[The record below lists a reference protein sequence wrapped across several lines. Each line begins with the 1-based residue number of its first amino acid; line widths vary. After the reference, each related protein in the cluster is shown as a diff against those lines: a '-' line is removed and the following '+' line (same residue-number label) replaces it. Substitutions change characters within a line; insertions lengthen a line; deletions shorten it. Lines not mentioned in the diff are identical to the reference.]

1 MSLSTERATGRQKP
15 RLDRIDLGSGPISS
29 TLVALTENNLIMM
42 RKTTNLKELIRA
54 SKEARFSER
63 EIPDS
68 VLSRIKFKPQ
78 SLKRGLHYRHDDGG
92 MPHEHSY
99 VVEGSDGRKIPVK
112 KVKAISTESVH
123 QQSPSQS
130 SSSFKEKLVDFLID
144 QQNQRARP
152 EDGFIL
158 KQLRVIFNFL
168 LDETA
173 EMILVNMDRSFVL
186 DEKLARAI
194 RLATTHPEDTDEN
207 SLIEAFYTYFD
218 NTIKSQ
224 AFSELDESSTKRV
237 FKLIELKLRKSHP
250 KLVEK
255 LLAEVQAEFVESGK
269 AAAGMFY
276 NLALTHFAIVG
287 YILKKPAFLREQ
299 EKPKRD
305 HLPFP
310 QDKCPFPAGWIDQF
324 LETRA
329 KIERTLYISHPVMLH
344 ALDVWCDFKDI
355 RFISKQEIQSQKEPF
370 RIGGFRSMLLVQS
383 EKCRDK
389 LMKGWF
395 TSIARLFT
403 EFFFK
408 SKRGTNIVARPPDSY
423 FRCASTLIYNEM
435 LSVITG
441 SIHDYISLF
450 NYYPILPPED
460 EIPGVMIVDMHPHAP
475 RFIVRLC
482 LEGGKLEF
490 DPVLSDIGEAVVECL
505 DFCVKTIESLPRV
518 ESIIYNPNAEVL
530 LAPPAM
536 TPAAI
541 AAQQEAI
548 SACLSTATA
557 DSTMKI
563 VCEPMVVKNAL
574 RHLQRYCAESFK
586 VVEEY
591 VASRY
596 NIYENL
602 YTGKV
607 DDYIEKFFTEDRSFD
622 EYASEIERFR
632 TMSAVIMKHA
642 RRIELPMVELWCDE
656 FHRELSTIA
665 MDCSNKL
672 LNRIVEQTQEH
683 EKSICMRYE
692 YISSRALTVPENIK
706 EMAEQMEYMETVRNQ
721 ELPNLVNELEDV
733 RKRILYIV
741 NYSAMSEEH
750 IQLNNTTF
758 TWPEK
763 IISILESHNKIMG
776 AAREKSEA
784 QLKERRTK
792 FEMELEDFSK
802 QVDELADVGDLDEM
816 PFYVKK
822 VQTLAKQLVSA
833 ADTIAAFN
841 KEEQLFGWS
850 VTVYPQRKQILA
862 ALEPY
867 QALYTTAVN
876 FQKSY
881 KKWMDGNLLE
891 LDAEI
896 IEAEVD
902 ALKREMYRVLGT
914 LVQAAA
920 PQNIAKQVKEKIDE
934 FTQNI
939 PMIRVLCNPGMRD
952 RHWAKLSAI
961 AGIDIRPDGA
971 TSLRKMLKLNLD
983 QFLAPFQEVSDAA
996 SKEYTLEKNLKKMMA
1011 EWEPLEFSCIAYRE
1025 TGTHILAS
1033 VDDAQQLLDDQI
1045 VKTQS
1050 MRGSPYIKPF
1060 ENEIKDWERRLL
1072 TTQEILDEWLKVQ
1085 ATWLYLEPIFSSED
1099 IMNQMPEEGRKFK
1112 MVDQNWRKL
1121 MGLAVRERFILK
1133 VTDTPQLLDDL
1144 QKDNELLEQI
1154 LKGLNSYL
1162 ELKRLF
1168 FPRFFF
1174 LSNDEMLE
1182 ILSET
1187 KDPTRVQPHLKKCFE
1202 GVANL
1207 EFDHNLDI
1215 LALFSSEKEKIK
1227 LLNKVSTAMARGAVE
1242 KWLGGVEQGML
1253 ESVKSIVEEAY
1264 YAYTTKPREQWV
1276 LDWPG
1281 QVVLCVSS
1289 IYWTIGMERA
1299 IMQGKK
1305 GLEDFCAQ
1313 LNSELAEIITLV
1325 RGDLPKMARVTL
1337 GALVVI
1343 DVHARDVTATLA
1355 HEGVR
1360 DISDFSWL
1368 AQLRY
1373 YWEENDVMV
1382 RMINAQKVY
1391 GYEYLGNTP
1400 RLVITPLTDR
1410 CYRTLFG
1417 ALHLNLGGAPEGPA
1431 GTGKTETTKDLAKA
1445 LAKQCVVFNCSD
1457 GLDYLAMGK
1466 FFKGLATSGAWACFD
1481 EFNRI
1486 DLEVLSVVAQQI
1498 LTIQRAVGL
1507 KMKEFMFEGT
1517 KLTLNPTCAVFI
1529 TMNPGYAGRS
1539 ELPDNLKALFR
1550 TVAMMVPD
1558 YTLIAEITLYSF
1570 GFIEARNL
1578 ARKISATYRLCSE
1591 QLSSQDHYDYG
1602 MRAVKSVLT
1611 AAGNLK
1617 LKYPDEDE
1625 QILVL
1630 RSIIDVNLPKF
1641 LSQDIALFK
1650 GIATDLFPGV
1660 RLPKPDYTL
1669 LESAIQQSCK
1679 KLALQM
1685 VPAFVEKII
1694 QLYEMMLV
1702 RHGYMLVGEPFS
1714 GKTSAYRVLADAL
1727 TDLCTEH
1734 GEDSGFSKVQ
1744 FKVLNPKS
1752 ITMGQLYGQ
1761 FDPVSH
1767 EWTDGVLATSFRS
1780 YASSTSPDRKWVIFD
1795 GPVDAIWV
1803 ENMNTVLDDNKKLCL
1818 MSGEIIQLSNSM
1830 SLVFEVM
1837 DLAVAS
1843 PATVSR
1849 CGMVYL
1855 EPERMGWKP
1864 LVQSWLEG
1872 LEFLPLDHIR
1882 FLFQLFDSLVTP
1894 SLQFVRRECKELSPT
1909 TDIGLVNS
1917 LVRLLD
1923 SLLDDVRDAKPE
1935 EIAGNPV
1942 IFQRL
1947 ESRFVFSLVW
1957 SIGGSIDAQSQ
1968 LKFDSYLRQALGN
1981 LTIPMQLPIPSD
1993 EGATVY
1999 DYVYETGRTDK
2010 WTLWLSTIEKIPIP
2024 LDAEF
2029 SDIIIPT
2036 KDTARYNY
2044 LMELLVTHDKPYL
2057 LVGPTGTGKS
2067 KYIANKLLSGLSK
2080 EKYIPMFVNFSART
2094 SSNQIQ
2100 DIVMSKLDKRR
2111 KGVFGPPV
2119 GKQVLLFI
2127 DDLNMPAK
2135 EQYGAQPPIE
2145 LFRQWA
2151 DHGNWYDKK
2160 DTSKLELIDIQ
2171 LIAAMGPPG
2180 GGRNLVTPRFLRHF
2194 NQIVINSF
2202 DDPTMSRIFN
2212 SILEWHFNRID
2223 FTEEIKGIVQNLVDA
2238 TMAVYKWSVASLL
2251 PTPAKTHYT
2260 FNLRDFSKVI
2270 QGLVLSTPTSFKT
2283 PDHMIRLWTH
2293 EVYRVFYDRLISD
2306 EDRYS
2311 LFSYCLEVI
2320 KSKFARDPDDLFKDL
2335 ASGVGANDGALVL
2348 MEDDMR
2354 GLAYGDFVYPKKQN
2368 EEPEYVELTD
2378 FDKITEV
2385 VSVQLGE
2392 YNQVKKA
2399 KLNLV
2404 LFRFAIEHI
2413 ARICRVL
2420 KLPGGNALLVG
2431 VGGSGR
2437 QSLTRLSAFIM
2448 QYELFQ
2454 IEISKSYGRNEWR
2467 DDLKKFLYSAGAEN
2481 RNTVFLFP
2489 DTQIKDESFI
2499 EDVNNLLN
2507 SGDVPNL
2514 FAPDERQNIIEKCLP
2529 DAQEEGRM
2537 GDGSPAA
2544 LYNYFIERV
2553 KNNLHIVLCMSPI
2566 GDAFRSRLRM
2576 FSSIVNCCTIDWF
2589 QAWPE
2594 DALQAV
2600 AKQFLSELTLNGNT
2614 RDLIV
2619 QMCRFFH
2626 QSAINLSE
2634 KFLASLNRH
2643 NYVTP
2648 TSYLELLNAYK
2659 QLYNSKLEEISGVKR
2674 RYVGGL
2680 DKLQFAAE
2688 QVMQMQNDLSELQ
2701 PQLKKTSEE
2710 TTEMLFKIEK
2720 ESVEVEATRQIV
2732 SAEEAIATEKAEQ
2745 ATAIKT
2751 DCEADLATALP
2762 LLNAAL
2768 AALDTLK
2775 KNDIDLVK
2783 SMKNPPDGVKLVME
2797 AVCVMKDI
2805 KPEKVPD
2812 PSGSGRMIFDYWK
2825 SSLKMLGDPKF
2836 LESLKTF
2843 DKDDI
2848 PAHVIKKIRTTY
2860 IPNPE
2865 FKPEKVRN
2873 ASSAAEGL
2881 CNWIVAMESYDRVAK
2896 VVAPK
2901 QIALAHAEEE
2911 LAVTLAGLAEK
2922 RATLKAVQDRL
2933 EALNDNL
2940 RALGEKKERL
2950 EKDVKSCEEQLDRAQ
2965 KLLGGLGGE
2974 KQRWTDIVKTLD
2986 ATLFNL
2992 AGDVL
2997 ISAGIIAYLGAF
3009 TKMYR
3014 QMCIKDWA
3022 KQCIEVGIPCSESFS
3037 LSKTLGDQIKI
3048 RAWTI
3053 AGLPSDSF
3061 SIDNGIIVQ
3070 NARRWPLMID
3080 PQGQANKWVKN
3091 MEKDNNLQIIKLT
3104 DSDYVRNLENAITFG
3119 APVLLENVKE
3129 ELDPILDSVLQKQ
3142 TFRSG
3147 GALCIRLGD
3156 AVIEYSE
3163 SFRLYIT
3170 TKLRN
3175 PHYLPELSVKVSLL
3189 NFMITPEGL
3198 EDQLLGIVVAK
3209 ERPELEEEKTQLILQ
3224 SADNKKKL
3232 KEIEDQI
3239 LHILSSAEGNILEN
3253 ETAIEVLSSSKVL
3266 SVELFEKQK
3275 IAEET
3280 ERKIDE
3286 TRDSYRPIASHSS
3299 TLFFCIADLANIDS
3313 MYQYSL
3319 NWFIDLFINSIA
3331 ASNKSSVLKR
3341 RLKNL
3346 ESYFTYSLY
3355 CNVCRSLFEKDKL
3368 LFSFLL
3374 CIAIL
3379 RSRDEIDEGEL
3390 QFLIRGGLGLGSNSL
3405 ANPDPSWLSDKA
3417 WNELCKL
3424 SDLTAFHGLREDF
3437 KPNDWRAFTD
3447 SVEPLDATL
3456 PGKWNNVNELQRML
3470 IIRVLRPEKIIPV
3483 VQNFVKAKMGQKFIE
3498 PPTFDLVGSY
3508 DDSNHKSPL
3517 IFILSPGVDPMTQ
3530 LLKFADDKGFGG
3542 SKCSSI
3548 SLGQGQG
3555 PIAANMIKEAQKGGT
3570 WVVLQNCHLAV
3581 SWLASLEKIVDDLS
3595 GNAMSV
3601 HKDFRLWLTSYPSE
3615 KFPASILQVGIK
3627 MTNEPPK
3634 GIKAN
3639 ILKSYLSDPI
3649 ADDKFYSSCSKPNDW
3664 EKLLFGLCT
3673 FHAVVQERRNFGPL
3687 GWNIPY
3693 EFNESDLRISIR
3705 QLHMFL
3711 NDYNEI
3717 PFKALSY
3724 LTGECNYGGRV
3735 TDDWDR
3741 RTLMNILSTFYC
3753 NSIVEDPNY
3762 KFSPSG
3768 VYFAPPKGKYTDYL
3782 EFIKSL
3788 PLNQSPEIFGV
3799 HDNGDIAK
3807 QLADTKSLF
3816 SSVLKTQEQMSSPA
3830 SGSGGG
3836 EKAAVKTSDEI
3847 VTEVAADILTRIP
3860 TMFNVEAAVQRYP
3873 VNYNESMNTVL
3884 IQEMIRFNRLI
3895 QVILVSL
3902 VNVQKAIKG
3911 LVVMNVELE
3920 EVCKSILVGRVPAMW
3935 AGKSY
3940 PSLKPLG
3947 SYILDLVQR
3956 IKFFQSWFENG
3967 CPTVFWMSGFFFT
3980 QSFITATLQNFARKY
3995 AIPID
4000 ELGIE
4005 YEVLQHTSQTIDAPP
4020 ENGVYVS
4027 GLFLE
4032 GARWVREKSV
4042 LGESLNKVLYD
4053 PLPLIWFKPIR
4064 IADYVPK
4071 ATYDCPV
4078 YKTSA
4083 RRGVLSTTGHS
4094 TNYVICIKLPSDR
4107 AEKHWILR
4115 GVAALLQLDD

>member
-1 MSLSTERATGRQKP
+1 
-15 RLDRIDLGSGPISS
+15 
-29 TLVALTENNLIMM
+29 
-42 RKTTNLKELIRA
+42 
-54 SKEARFSER
+54 
-63 EIPDS
+63 
-68 VLSRIKFKPQ
+68 
-78 SLKRGLHYRHDDGG
+78 
-92 MPHEHSY
+92 
-99 VVEGSDGRKIPVK
+99 
-112 KVKAISTESVH
+112 
-123 QQSPSQS
+123 
-130 SSSFKEKLVDFLID
+130 
-144 QQNQRARP
+144 
-152 EDGFIL
+152 
-158 KQLRVIFNFL
+158 
-168 LDETA
+168 
-173 EMILVNMDRSFVL
+173 
-186 DEKLARAI
+186 
-194 RLATTHPEDTDEN
+194 
-207 SLIEAFYTYFD
+207 
-218 NTIKSQ
+218 
-224 AFSELDESSTKRV
+224 
-237 FKLIELKLRKSHP
+237 
-250 KLVEK
+250 
-255 LLAEVQAEFVESGK
+255 
-269 AAAGMFY
+269 
-276 NLALTHFAIVG
+276 
-287 YILKKPAFLREQ
+287 
-299 EKPKRD
+299 
-305 HLPFP
+305 
-310 QDKCPFPAGWIDQF
+310 
-324 LETRA
+324 
-329 KIERTLYISHPVMLH
+329 
-344 ALDVWCDFKDI
+344 
-355 RFISKQEIQSQKEPF
+355 
-370 RIGGFRSMLLVQS
+370 
-383 EKCRDK
+383 
-389 LMKGWF
+389 
-395 TSIARLFT
+395 
-403 EFFFK
+403 
-408 SKRGTNIVARPPDSY
+408 
-423 FRCASTLIYNEM
+423 
-435 LSVITG
+435 
-441 SIHDYISLF
+441 
-450 NYYPILPPED
+450 
-460 EIPGVMIVDMHPHAP
+460 
-475 RFIVRLC
+475 
-482 LEGGKLEF
+482 
-490 DPVLSDIGEAVVECL
+490 
-505 DFCVKTIESLPRV
+505 
-518 ESIIYNPNAEVL
+518 
-530 LAPPAM
+530 
-536 TPAAI
+536 
-541 AAQQEAI
+541 
-548 SACLSTATA
+548 
-557 DSTMKI
+557 
-563 VCEPMVVKNAL
+563 
-574 RHLQRYCAESFK
+574 
-586 VVEEY
+586 
-591 VASRY
+591 
-596 NIYENL
+596 
-602 YTGKV
+602 
-607 DDYIEKFFTEDRSFD
+607 
-622 EYASEIERFR
+622 
-632 TMSAVIMKHA
+632 
-642 RRIELPMVELWCDE
+642 
-656 FHRELSTIA
+656 
-665 MDCSNKL
+665 
-672 LNRIVEQTQEH
+672 
-683 EKSICMRYE
+683 
-692 YISSRALTVPENIK
+692 
-706 EMAEQMEYMETVRNQ
+706 
-721 ELPNLVNELEDV
+721 
-733 RKRILYIV
+733 
-741 NYSAMSEEH
+741 
-750 IQLNNTTF
+750 
-758 TWPEK
+758 
-763 IISILESHNKIMG
+763 
-776 AAREKSEA
+776 
-784 QLKERRTK
+784 
-792 FEMELEDFSK
+792 MELEDFAK
-802 QVDELADVGDLDEM
+802 QVEELADVGDLDEM

-822 VQTLAKQLVSA
+822 VQTLAKQLA
-833 ADTIAAFN
+833 AAAETIASFN
-841 KEEQLFGWS
+841 KEETLFGWQ

-891 LDAEI
+891 LDAEV

-902 ALKREMYRVLGT
+902 MLKREMYRVLGT

-920 PQNIAKQVKEKIDE
+920 PQ
-934 FTQNI
+934 
-939 PMIRVLCNPGMRD
+939 
-952 RHWAKLSAI
+952 KLRNRSKRRSMSLRKHSH
-961 AGIDIRPDGA
+961 DSSSLPDGA
-971 TSLRKMLKLNLD
+971 SSLRKMLKLNLD
-983 QFLAPFQEVSDAA
+983 QYLVPFQEVSG
-996 SKEYTLEKNLKKMMA
+996 EYSEVKLPADFGRRGLKGIHFGENLKKMMA
-1011 EWEPLEFSCIAYRE
+1011 EWEPLEFMCIAYRE

-1060 ENEIKDWERRLL
+1060 EAEIKDWERRLL

-1112 MVDQNWRKL
+1112 MVDQSWRKL
-1121 MGLAVRERFILK
+1121 MALTVRERFILK
-1133 VTDTPQLLDDL
+1133 VTDTPQLLDEL
-1144 QKDNELLEQI
+1144 LRNNELLEAI

-1202 GVANL
+1202 GVASL
-1207 EFDHNLDI
+1207 QFDEKMDI
-1215 LALFSSEKEKIK
+1215 LALFSSEKEKIQ
-1227 LLNKVSTAMARGAVE
+1227 LVNVISTMEAKGAVE
-1242 KWLGGVEQGML
+1242 KWLGAVERGML
-1253 ESVKSIVEEAY
+1253 ESIKSIVEEAY
-1264 YAYTTKPREQWV
+1264 HAYPTKPREQWV

-1289 IYWTIGMERA
+1289 IFWTMGMERA
-1299 IMQGKK
+1299 ILQGKK
-1305 GLEDFCAQ
+1305 GLEEFCAQ
-1313 LNSELAEIITLV
+1313 LNAELAEVITLV

-1343 DVHARDVTATLA
+1343 DVHARDVTAALA
-1355 HEGVR
+1355 HEGVKE
-1360 DISDFSWL
+1360 ISDFSWL
-1368 AQLRY
+1368 SQLRY
-1373 YWEENDVMV
+1373 YWEDNNVMV

-1498 LTIQRAVGL
+1498 LTIQRAVGQNV
-1507 KMKEFMFEGT
+1507 KDFMFEGT
-1517 KLTLNPTCAVFI
+1517 RLTLNPACA
-1529 TMNPGYAGRS
+1529 
-1539 ELPDNLKALFR
+1539 LPDNLKALFR

-1669 LESAIQQSCK
+1669 LEAAIQKSCRK
-1679 KLALQM
+1679 FGLQM

-1714 GKTSAYRVLADAL
+1714 GKTQAYRVLADAL
-1727 TDLCTEH
+1727 TDLNIEH
-1734 GEDSGFSKVQ
+1734 GDESIFQKVQ
-1744 FKVLNPKS
+1744 YKVLNPKA

-1780 YASSTSPDRKWVIFD
+1780 YASSTSPDRKWVLFD

-1872 LEFLPLDHIR
+1872 LEFLPLEHIR

-1894 SLQFVRRECKELSPT
+1894 SLQFIRRDCKELSPT

-1923 SLLDDVRDAKPE
+1923 SLIDDLRDSKPE
-1935 EIAGNPV
+1935 EITENPIV
-1942 IFQRL
+1942 FQRL
-1947 ESRFVFSLVW
+1947 ECRFIFSLVW
-1957 SIGGSIDAQSQ
+1957 SIGGSIDSPSQ
-1968 LKFDSYLRQALGN
+1968 VKFDAFFRQTLNGLPNAVR
-1981 LTIPMQLPIPSD
+1981 LPIPNE
-1993 EGATVY
+1993 EGNTVY
-1999 DYVYETGRTDK
+1999 DYVFETGRTDK
-2010 WTLWLSTIEKIPIP
+2010 WTLWLNTIEHIPIP
-2024 LDAEF
+2024 MDAEF

-2036 KDTARYNY
+2036 KDTARYSY

-2067 KYIANKLLSGLSK
+2067 KYIANKLLSGLPK
-2080 EKYIPMFVNFSART
+2080 EKYIPMFINFSART
-2094 SSNQIQ
+2094 SANQVQ
-2100 DIVMSKLDKRR
+2100 DLVMSKLDKRR

-2119 GKQVLLFI
+2119 GKQFLLFI

-2145 LFRQWA
+2145 LFR
-2151 DHGNWYDKK
+2151 HGQ
-2160 DTSKLELIDIQ
+2160 I
-2171 LIAAMGPPG
+2171 MG
-2180 GGRNLVTPRFLRHF
+2180 T
-2194 NQIVINSF
+2194 
-2202 DDPTMSRIFN
+2202 
-2212 SILEWHFNRID
+2212 
-2223 FTEEIKGIVQNLVDA
+2223 EIKGMSQFVVDS

-2260 FNLRDFSKVI
+2260 FNLRDFSKVV
-2270 QGLVLSTPTSFKT
+2270 QGIVLSTPNAFKT
-2283 PDHMIRLWTH
+2283 PGNMIRLWTH

-2311 LFSYCLEVI
+2311 LFSYVLEVV
-2320 KSKFARDPDDLFKDL
+2320 KTKFNRDPDELFKDL
-2335 ASGVGANDGALVL
+2335 ASGVGTESNALVL

-2354 GLAYGDFVYPKKQN
+2354 GLAYGDFTSPRKPNV
-2368 EEPEYVELTD
+2368 EPDYVELTD
-2378 FDKITEV
+2378 FDK
-2385 VSVQLGE
+2385 SRKSL
-2392 YNQVKKA
+2392 A
-2399 KLNLV
+2399 FSL
-2404 LFRFAIEHI
+2404 HI
-2413 ARICRVL
+2413 ARICRIL

-2454 IEISKSYGRNEWR
+2454 IEISKSYGKNEWR
-2467 DDLKKFLYSAGAEN
+2467 EDIKKMLISAGAEN
-2481 RNTVFLFP
+2481 KNTVFLFP
-2489 DTQIKDESFI
+2489 DTQIKEESFI

-2507 SGDVPNL
+2507 AGDVPNL
-2514 FAPDERQNIIEKCLP
+2514 FAPDERQGVIEKVLP

-2566 GDAFRSRLRM
+2566 GDAFRTRLRM

-2600 AKQFLSELTLNGNT
+2600 AKQFLGELTLNTFT
-2614 RDLIV
+2614 RDAIC
-2619 QMCRFFH
+2619 QMCRYFH
-2626 QSAINLSE
+2626 QSSITLSE
-2634 KFLASLNRH
+2634 KFLAALSRN

-2659 QLYNSKLEEISGVKR
+2659 QLYNSKLEEISSVKK

-2688 QVMQMQNDLSELQ
+2688 QVMQMQVDLSELQ

-2710 TTEMLFKIEK
+2710 TSEMLIKIEK
-2720 ESVEVEATRQIV
+2720 ESIEVEATRQIV
-2732 SAEEAIATEKAEQ
+2732 SADEAVASEKAEQ
-2745 ATAIKT
+2745 ATAMKT
-2751 DCEADLATALP
+2751 ECENDLATALP
-2762 LLNAAL
+2762 MLNAAL
-2768 AALDTLK
+2768 SALDTLK

-2805 KPEKVPD
+2805 KPEKIPD

-2825 SSLKMLGDPKF
+2825 SSLKML
-2836 LESLKTF
+2836 
-2843 DKDDI
+2843 DDI
-2848 PAHVIKKIRTTY
+2848 PAHVIKKIRQTF

-2881 CNWIVAMESYDRVAK
+2881 CNWIIAMESYDRVAK

-2901 QIALAHAEEE
+2901 QIALAKAEDE
-2911 LAVTLAGLAEK
+2911 LAVTMAGLAEK

-2940 RALGEKKERL
+2940 RALGEKKDRL

-2974 KQRWTDIVKTLD
+2974 KQRWTDVVSTLD
-2986 ATLFNL
+2986 ATLHNL

-3009 TKMYR
+3009 TKTYR
-3014 QMCIKDWA
+3014 QMCIAEWGNSCREA
-3022 KQCIEVGIPCSESFS
+3022 GIPCSESFS
-3037 LSKTLGDQIKI
+3037 LSKTLGDPIKI

-3061 SIDNGIIVQ
+3061 SIDNGIVVS

-3104 DSDYVRNLENAITFG
+3104 DADYVRNLENAITFG

-3129 ELDPILDSVLQKQ
+3129 ELDPILDTVLQKQ

-3224 SADNKKKL
+3224 SAENKKRL

-3299 TLFFCIADLANIDS
+3299 VLFFCIADLANIDS

-3319 NWFIDLFINSIA
+3319 NWFIDLFVNAIA

-3355 CNVCRSLFEKDKL
+3355 CNVC
-3368 LFSFLL
+3368 
-3374 CIAIL
+3374 
-3379 RSRDEIDEGEL
+3379 SRAELDDAEL
-3390 QFLIRGGLGLGSNSL
+3390 QFLITGGLGLGSNTI

-3424 SDLTAFHGLREDF
+3424 SDLPVFQGLREDF
-3437 KPNDWRAFTD
+3437 RPSDWRSFTD
-3447 SVEPLDATL
+3447 CLEPLEATL
-3456 PGKWNNVNELQRML
+3456 PGKWNAVNEMQRML

-3483 VQNFVKAKMGQKFIE
+3483 VQNF
-3498 PPTFDLVGSY
+3498 
-3508 DDSNHKSPL
+3508 SPL
-3517 IFILSPGVDPMTQ
+3517 IFVLSPVLILCLSK
-3530 LLKFADDKGFGG
+3530 LLKFADDKGFAG
-3542 SKCSSI
+3542 SKCQSI

-3555 PIAANMIKEAQKGGT
+3555 PIAANMIKEAQKGG
-3570 WVVLQNCHLAV
+3570 
-3581 SWLASLEKIVDDLS
+3581 
-3595 GNAMSV
+3595 
-3601 HKDFRLWLTSYPSE
+3601 
-3615 KFPASILQVGIK
+3615 
-3627 MTNEPPK
+3627 
-3634 GIKAN
+3634 IKAN

-3649 ADDKFYSSCSKPNDW
+3649 ADEKFYGSCAKANEW
-3664 EKLLFGLCT
+3664 EKLLYGLCT

-3687 GWNIPY
+3687 G
-3693 EFNESDLRISIR
+3693 ISIR

-3711 NDYNEI
+3711 NDYPEV

-3741 RTLMNILSTFYC
+3741 R
-3753 NSIVEDPNY
+3753 
-3762 KFSPSG
+3762 
-3768 VYFAPPKGKYTDYL
+3768 KYTDYI
-3782 EFIKSL
+3782 EQIKTL

-3807 QLADTKSLF
+3807 QLADTKALF
-3816 SSVLKTQEQMSSPA
+3816 TSVLKTQEQCRLLR
-3830 SGSGGG
+3830 
-3836 EKAAVKTSDEI
+3836 V
-3847 VTEVAADILTRIP
+3847 
-3860 TMFNVEAAVQRYP
+3860 
-3873 VNYNESMNTVL
+3873 
-3884 IQEMIRFNRLI
+3884 MIRFNRI

-3911 LVVMNVELE
+3911 LVVMNAELE
-3920 EVCKSILVGRVPAMW
+3920 EVLA
-3935 AGKSY
+3935 
-3940 PSLKPLG
+3940 
-3947 SYILDLVQR
+3947 R
-3956 IKFFQSWFENG
+3956 IKFFQTWFDSG
-3967 CPTVFWMSGFFFT
+3967 CPMVFWMSGFFFT
-3980 QSFITATLQNFARKY
+3980 QSFITATLQNYARKY
-3995 AIPID
+3995 TIPID

-4005 YEVLQHTSQTIDAPP
+4005 YEMLTIQNASNVDSPP
-4020 ENGVYVS
+4020 PNGVYVT

-4032 GARWVREKSV
+4032 GARWNREKSAI
-4042 LGESLNKVLYD
+4042 GESLNKVLYD

-4064 IADYVPK
+4064 VADYAPK
-4071 ATYDCPV
+4071 STYDCPV

-4107 AEKHWILR
+4107 PEKHWILR